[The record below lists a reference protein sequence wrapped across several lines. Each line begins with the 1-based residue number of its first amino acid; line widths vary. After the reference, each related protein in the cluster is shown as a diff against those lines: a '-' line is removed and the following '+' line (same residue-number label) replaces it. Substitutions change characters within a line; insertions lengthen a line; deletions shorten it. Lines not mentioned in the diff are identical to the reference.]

1 MALITASEVNTLAF
15 VNQLDPALILPQFIE
30 SAQTKYIVPV
40 VTQDVLDLITATP
53 ENYTTLVDDYIK
65 PYLAFS
71 VKYMFYNQLLTETQL
86 FAISNEQREDAI
98 NEIREICSIKLGLL
112 QNYLNEN
119 IFAAPAVTSV
129 TRISGFNI
137 NSADRV
143 SNAASSVTVVTG
155 VLGSASADTLSEEDS
170 LNFIKYTAS
179 ALRRITWTNFK
190 AALRTYFST
199 LYAAITHNHD
209 GAYATAAHNHDASYS
224 VVSHNHD
231 SAYAS
236 ATHNHN
242 SDYSP
247 LGHDHNTAYSA
258 LGHNHDI
265 AYAATGHN
273 HDAAYA
279 ALSHHHDSAYL
290 GINATAAD
298 SDKIDGK
305 HIVVCTQAQYDALTP
320 DANTLYFIN
329 G

>member
-15 VNQLDPALILPQFIE
+15 VNQLDPALILPQFID

-40 VTQDVLDLITATP
+40 VTQDVMDLIAATP
-53 ENYTTLVDDYIK
+53 GDYTTLVEDYIK

-71 VKYMFYNQLLTETQL
+71 VKYMFYNQLLTETQQ

-98 NEIREICSIKLGLL
+98 REIQEICTIKLGLL
-112 QNYLNEN
+112 QEYLSEN
-119 IFAAPAVTSV
+119 IFAAPSVTTV

-155 VLGSASADTLSEEDS
+155 VLGQASTDTLSEEDS
-170 LNFIKYTAS
+170 FNFIKYTAS
-179 ALRRITWTNFK
+179 ALRRLTWASFR
-190 AALRTYFST
+190 AALRTYFNT

-209 GAYATAAHNHDASYS
+209 GAYAIASHNHDA
-224 VVSHNHD
+224 
-231 SAYAS
+231 A
-236 ATHNHN
+236 
-242 SDYSP
+242 YSP
-247 LGHDHNTAYSA
+247 LSHAHDSNYAALNHTHDSAYSA
-258 LGHNHDI
+258 LGHNHDA
-265 AYAATGHN
+265 AYSQLGHN
-273 HDAAYA
+273 HDAAYSGSGHNHNDA
-279 ALSHHHDSAYL
+279 YAVLSHNHDAAYL

-298 SDKIDGK
+298 SEKVDGK
-305 HIVVCTQAQYDALTP
+305 HIVVCTQAQYDALIP